1 MDVDIILRLTLAG
14 LMIGSVY
21 ALVGL
26 GFSLLYHGT
35 GLINFA
41 QGEFVMIGAFAGW
54 TTVELLGL
62 PFWVGLLGAAVVPFV
77 IAFAVH
83 RTFVSWITT
92 RGGRLVDVLLASIG
106 LSIVLQN
113 LARLLWGTEVLKVT
127 NPLPGTVR
135 FGAAIV
141 PAQSVAIVVVSV
153 ITVVVLYVFLQRTA
167 FGTAMR
173 AAADNRYAASV
184 IGINTKLVNGVTW
197 GIAGAVAGIAGLM
210 IAPLFGAY
218 FFMGLTVGL
227 KGFAAAVVGG
237 FGNLWGAVAGGM
249 IIGLAETFGAF
260 FISSQWKDAL
270 TMVVLILF
278 LLVRPQGLFRAA
290 ILND

>member
-1 MDVDIILRLTLAG
+1 MDVEVLLRLTVAG
-14 LMIGSVY
+14 LMVGSVY

-26 GFSLLYHGT
+26 GFSLLYRGT
-35 GLINFA
+35 GLINWA
-41 QGEFVMIGAFAGW
+41 QGDFVMIGAFAGW

-62 PFWVGLLGAAVVPFV
+62 PFWLGLLGAAMVPFA
-77 IAFAVH
+77 IGFAVH
-83 RTFVSWITT
+83 RTFVSWITR
-92 RGGRLVDVLLASIG
+92 RGGRLVDVLLATIG

-113 LARLLWGTEVLKVT
+113 LAGLVWGTEVLKVG
-127 NPLPGTVR
+127 NPFPGTLR
-135 FGAAIV
+135 LGPAIV
-141 PAQSVAIVVVSV
+141 PTQSVAIVAVGTM
-153 ITVVVLYVFLQRTA
+153 TVVGLYLFLQRTA

-184 IGINTKLVNGVTW
+184 IGINTQLVNGLTW

-237 FGNLWGAVAGGM
+237 YGNLWGALAGGV

-270 TMVVLILF
+270 TMVVLIGF